1 MATYSRGVIQI
12 QLTEQILHKK
22 TSALSSLCHLA
33 KNLYNLANFHYRQ
46 FFFNL
51 DTFIN
56 YYDLQIILKNHETYK
71 VLPAQTSQQ
80 ILRLVIKNWKSYW
93 RSSREYQ
100 KDPNKFL
107 SKPKIP
113 KYKKKDGE
121 SIVIFTNQNT
131 RIKNDMIYFPK
142 STNLLPLKT
151 RIPKY
156 QQIRIIPKARYYIF
170 EIVYNREEQEL
181 GLDQNR
187 ILSLDLGITNI
198 LTTAN
203 NIGLPPLI
211 VKGNV
216 IKSINQWYNKVRS
229 LNRASVNPN
238 HLETR
243 KMAIQTMKRNNRI
256 KDFFHK
262 TSRKL
267 INYCITNNLGTIIIG
282 YNELFKH
289 QCNRVSKNNQS
300 FISIPHYQLIYMIQY
315 KAKLIGIQV
324 IITEES
330 YTSKCSALDFEPI
343 KKQHS
348 YLGKRIK
355 RGLFQSSKGIK
366 INADV
371 NGAVN
376 ILRKVIP
383 TALTGKGIEAMV
395 LSPKIVK
402 II

>member
-1 MATYSRGVIQI
+1 M
-12 QLTEQILHKK
+12 LKK
-22 TSALSSLCHLA
+22 
-33 KNLYNLANFHYRQ
+33 
-46 FFFNL
+46 
-51 DTFIN
+51 
-56 YYDLQIILKNHETYK
+56 HETYK

-100 KDPNKFL
+100 KDPRIFL
-107 SKPKIP
+107 GKPKIP
-113 KYKKKDGE
+113 QYKKKDGE

-131 RIKNDMIYFPK
+131 RIKDDMIYFPK
-142 STNLLPLKT
+142 STNLPPLKT

-170 EIVYNREEQEL
+170 EIVYNREEL
-181 GLDQNR
+181 DLSLDQNR

-216 IKSINQWYNKVRS
+216 VKSINQWYNKVRS
-229 LNRASVNPN
+229 LNRAFVNPI

-256 KDFFHK
+256 KIFFHK

-282 YNELFKH
+282 YNELWKH
-289 QCNRVSKNNQS
+289 QCNMGRKTNQA
-300 FISIPHYQLIYMIQY
+300 FISIPHYQLINMIQY

-343 KKQHS
+343 EKQHS

-371 NGAVN
+371 NGAIN
-376 ILRKVIP
+376 IMRKVIP
-383 TALTGKGIEAMV
+383 SALTGKGIEAMV

>member
-1 MATYSRGVIQI
+1 M
-12 QLTEQILHKK
+12 HKK
-22 TSALSSLCHLA
+22 TLTLSSLCHLA

-51 DTFIN
+51 ETMIN
-56 YYDLQIILKNHETYK
+56 YYDLQIILKDHEAYK
-71 VLPAQTSQQ
+71 ALPAQSSQQ
-80 ILRLVIKNWKSYW
+80 IMRLVIKNWKSYW

-100 KDPNKFL
+100 NDPSKFL
-107 SKPKIP
+107 GKPKIP

-131 RIKNDMIYFPK
+131 RIKNGMIYFPK
-142 STNLLPLKT
+142 STNLPPLKT
-151 RIPKY
+151 RISKY
-156 QQIRIIPKARYYIF
+156 QQIRIIPKGRHYIF
-170 EIVYNREEQEL
+170 EIVYNREEHDF

-198 LTTAN
+198 LTSAN
-203 NIGLPPLI
+203 NIGLQPLI

-216 IKSINQWYNKVRS
+216 VKSINQWYNKVRS
-229 LNRASVNPN
+229 LNRTSVNLN

-243 KMAIQTMKRNNRI
+243 KMSTQTLKRNNRI

-267 INYCITNNLGTIIIG
+267 INYCITNNIGIIIVG
-282 YNELFKH
+282 YNESWK
-289 QCNRVSKNNQS
+289 QNSNMGKINNQI
-300 FISIPHYQLIYMIQY
+300 FVSIPHYQLIQMIMY
-315 KAKLIGIQV
+315 KAKLVGIKV
-324 IITEES
+324 VLTEES
-330 YTSKCSALDFEPI
+330 YTSKCSALDFEPVG
-343 KKQHS
+343 KHHS

-376 ILRKVIP
+376 IMRKVVP